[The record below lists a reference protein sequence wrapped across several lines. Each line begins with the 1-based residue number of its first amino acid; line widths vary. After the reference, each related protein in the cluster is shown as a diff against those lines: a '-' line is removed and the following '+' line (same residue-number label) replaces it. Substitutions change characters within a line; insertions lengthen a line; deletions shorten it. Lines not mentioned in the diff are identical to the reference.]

1 MIDISAYV
9 DTLILVV
16 MIIMITGL
24 VGGLGLFFIWL
35 KTWNIKARIRYGTN
49 TFDKVK
55 DIKAKYDKK
64 KDKVIFK
71 ETLFKRFT
79 MPMPEKE
86 CVSLGHDGGD
96 LIEVTIKP
104 DGSKEYIKVTK
115 RDYAKQVHEVLNSK
129 DKIFYLH
136 ELEKREQRKKK
147 SLGEILLTLA
157 PLLAIIIIIAMVL
170 SFWGSVMEPF
180 NDRMRDAEN
189 FELKMMSH
197 LATTQE
203 GLNEILSKEQII
215 REGVMNDKE
224 SIPD

>member
-170 SFWGSVMEPF
+170 SFWGAVMEPF

>member
-1 MIDISAYV
+1 MIDISAYL
-9 DTLILVV
+9 DTVIMLV
-16 MIIMITGL
+16 MIVMITGL

-35 KTWNIKARIRYGTN
+35 QTWNIKARIRYGTN

-71 ETLFKRFT
+71 ETLFKRFN
-79 MPMPEKE
+79 MPMPEKD
-86 CVSLGHDGGD
+86 CVSLGSNGGD

-104 DGSKEYIKVTK
+104 DGSKEYIKITK
-115 RDYAKQVHEVLNSK
+115 NPVAEAVHEVLNSK

-180 NDRMRDAEN
+180 NERMKDAEN
-189 FELKMMSH
+189 FELKMMEH
-197 LATTQE
+197 LTTTQQ

-215 REGVMNDKE
+215 REGTMNEKE
-224 SIPD
+224 NIPD